1 MLDWCAGR
9 DTCARC
15 DPLVVG
21 LKLEAKLVIEDTQ
34 IAVVAAHY
42 RRRQDC
48 LNFLRHHADVGLVV
62 AIVAK
67 AVEAKAV
74 IEVTKE

>member
-1 MLDWCAGR
+1 
-9 DTCARC
+9 
-15 DPLVVG
+15 
-21 LKLEAKLVIEDTQ
+21 
-34 IAVVAAHY
+34 
-42 RRRQDC
+42 